1 MGYNTRLE
9 GSIKITPPLSAA
21 ELREHPEVSNSDVRS
36 VAVPVVKQRKDTD
49 DGYTVVLEGRE
60 IVPTTEEDHKAYGL
74 LDELRQYVTFYPG
87 HTYSGYI
94 YCYGEEQGD
103 IWRVSIKDGKVL
115 EERPKIVWPD
125 GTEQEAY

>member
-9 GSIKITPPLSAA
+9 GSIKIAPPLSAV
-21 ELREHPEVSNSDVRS
+21 ELREHPEVSNSDIRS
-36 VAVPVVKQRKDTD
+36 VAVPVVKQRKDTN
-49 DGYTVVLEGRE
+49 DGYTVILEGRE
-60 IVPTTEEDHKAYGL
+60 IVPTTEDEHKAYGL
-74 LDELRQYVTFYPG
+74 LDELRQYATFYPD
-87 HTYSGYI
+87 HAYSGYI

>member
-9 GSIKITPPLSAA
+9 GSIKIIPPLSAA
-21 ELREHPEVSNSDVRS
+21 ELREHPEVSNSDSRS

-49 DGYTVVLEGRE
+49 EGYTVVLEGRE
-60 IVPTTEEDHKAYGL
+60 ITPTTDEEHKAYGL
-74 LDELRQYVTFYPG
+74 IDELCDYANFYPG
-87 HTYSGYI
+87 HEYSGYI
-94 YCYGEEQGD
+94 YCYGEESGD

-125 GTEQEAY
+125 GTEQEA